1 MNRAARSLGLCVL
14 GWTVVLA
21 NLFLYLGYS
30 FHLLSSVPVLIRRL
44 TSLVSMLAVFPYD
57 LFTGYFSGEWL
68 ARMIW
73 VMITLICAVGI
84 LLRNKLARA
93 VFIILNILQIVILAH
108 LVIRTIGTDA
118 LLDMVFKFYFT
129 TVVSGS
135 YIAYLLVPQVRRRFD
150 SVSVKGIGFP
160 TFLQRPFG
168 RAVAASD
175 GKKYANLA
183 LAYFRLERYEEAA
196 EALHQALAA
205 DSENADYY
213 FHLGLVCLKQEDLRQ
228 AADAFAQAVRCH
240 PLYYEAY
247 YNLGVLSV
255 RQGCSQEAYEWFLS
269 ASHVRPGEPQ
279 IYRDL
284 GDVACSLKRYQEA
297 ADFFQTAAALGRAD
311 AYAYFRLGC
320 LKAEHLGQPQQAL
333 EALRTAVQMDRN
345 FCEAYF
351 RLGEVCLAMQRYKEA
366 LRAFK
371 EVLRLE
377 EDHRQGRY
385 QLGFVYA
392 MLGDKAAA
400 RRHYNI
406 LKQVDPELAQNL
418 SMLLAR

>member
-1 MNRAARSLGLCVL
+1 MNRPARSLGLCVL

-21 NLFLYLGYS
+21 NIFLCLVYS
-30 FHLLSSVPVLIRRL
+30 FPLLSSVPVLVRRL

-57 LFTGYFSGEWL
+57 LFTGYFSGEWF
-68 ARMIW
+68 AQMIW
-73 VMITLICAVGI
+73 VMITMICAVGI

-108 LVIRTIGTDA
+108 LVVSNIGTEI

-129 TVVSGS
+129 VVVSGS
-135 YIAYLLVPQVRRRFD
+135 YTAYLLVPQVRRRFNID
-150 SVSVKGIGFP
+150 PERVRLS
-160 TFLQRPFG
+160 TFLQRPFK

-183 LAYFRLERYEEAA
+183 SAYFRLERYEEAA
-196 EALHQALAA
+196 EALHQALAE
-205 DSENADYY
+205 DPENADDW
-213 FHLGLVCLKQEDLRQ
+213 FDLGLVCLKQADFRQ
-228 AADAFAQAVRCH
+228 AADAFARAVHCN
-240 PLYYEAY
+240 PLSYEAY

-284 GDVACSLKRYQEA
+284 GDVASSLKRYQEA

-320 LKAEHLGQPQQAL
+320 LKAEHLRQPQQAL

-400 RRHYNI
+400 RRQYNI
-406 LKQVDPELAQNL
+406 LKHVDPELAQNL
-418 SMLLAR
+418 SMLLAP